1 MLNSKLTPK
10 KLLVSATLLAL
21 LCFSFVSTALAQTI
35 PEDRSPV
42 SGDSSPAADNPE
54 GLPVLIQQQDRNPTS
69 DNSTAPSDAQ
79 TGDESSLI
87 ATNTAPDNTALVVG
101 GLAVA
106 LAVAVGASV
115 VVIWRR
121 KK

>member
-1 MLNSKLTPK
+1 MLNSKLSPK

-21 LCFSFVSTALAQTI
+21 LCLSFVSTALAQTI
-35 PEDRSPV
+35 PEDRRPV
-42 SGDSSPAADNPE
+42 SGDSSSAADNPD
-54 GLPVLIQQQDRNPTS
+54 GLPVLIQQEDSNPTS

-101 GLAVA
+101 ALAVA

-115 VVIWRR
+115 VVLRR
-121 KK
+121 HKK